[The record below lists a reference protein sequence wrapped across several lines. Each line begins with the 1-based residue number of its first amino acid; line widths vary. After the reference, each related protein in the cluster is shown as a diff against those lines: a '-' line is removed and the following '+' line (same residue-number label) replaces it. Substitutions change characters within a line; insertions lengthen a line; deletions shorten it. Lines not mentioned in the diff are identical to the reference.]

1 MPQTPQADAQAP
13 AAATPAPGQPVAT
26 QAPTAPVGPI
36 SNEQADFL
44 RTRRSALSNQ
54 LESAQERRD
63 EVAEQLRSNEIQAS
77 ERPGLQKRLE
87 VLDERLVSIER
98 EIALNGQ
105 ALANAP
111 ARGRESNTTQP
122 ARDPGSTFLGRA
134 NPNLLTICGFAL
146 LMPLAIQFAR
156 RLFGPNSAR
165 FDRQSKADAAAL
177 RNRMDQMDS
186 AIEAVA
192 IEVERI
198 GEGQRFLT
206 QAMTEGGAR
215 APLDPA
221 HVARVGGFEAV
232 RVREQESA
240 ERR

>member
-36 SNEQADFL
+36 SNEQAEFL

-77 ERPGLQKRLE
+77 ERPGLEKRLE
-87 VLDERLVSIER
+87 VLDERLVDMER

-105 ALANAP
+105 QLANAP
-111 ARGRESNTTQP
+111 ARGRESTAQP

-134 NPNLLTICGFAL
+134 NPNLLTIFGFAL

-156 RLFGPNSAR
+156 RVFGPKSAR
-165 FDRQSKADAAAL
+165 FDRQAKAEAAAL
-177 RNRMDQMDS
+177 RERMDRMDS
-186 AIEAVA
+186 AIDAVA

-206 QAMTEGGAR
+206 QAMTEGSAR
-215 APLDPA
+215 P
-221 HVARVGGFEAV
+221 
-232 RVREQESA
+232 Q
-240 ERR
+240 

>member
-1 MPQTPQADAQAP
+1 MPQTPQADAQPP
-13 AAATPAPGQPVAT
+13 AAATPAPGQPVVT

-36 SNEQADFL
+36 SNEQAEFL

-77 ERPGLQKRLE
+77 ERPGLEKRLQ
-87 VLDERLVSIER
+87 VLDERLVDMER

-105 ALANAP
+105 QLANAP
-111 ARGRESNTTQP
+111 ARGRESTAQP

-134 NPNLLTICGFAL
+134 NPNLLTIFGFAL

-156 RLFGPNSAR
+156 RVFGPKSAR
-165 FDRQSKADAAAL
+165 FDRQAKAEAAAL
-177 RNRMDQMDS
+177 RERMDRMDS
-186 AIEAVA
+186 AIDAVA

-206 QAMTEGGAR
+206 QAMTEGSAR
-215 APLDPA
+215 P
-221 HVARVGGFEAV
+221 
-232 RVREQESA
+232 Q
-240 ERR
+240 